1 MQIPLGKLLLRYLVF
16 VGIPFLIAKR
26 LEKMMMA
33 RLSPEVKA
41 KLTEEL
47 KKFSEEDVR
56 KFPNIEGISEST
68 KTGLDNRGGGGPL
81 AIWFAKVIVVD
92 FGVKIAIASAIGS
105 TIWSGTADNAAA
117 TIATYGTAILNAPG
131 KKFAKL
137 VNKLR
142 GIDPK
147 YNDIKELLLDK
158 NLTLAEKLEL
168 LKIKIEQ
175 TIKELKGVKRTKFI
189 LFVIA
194 ALLFFFGGGQFIP
207 AGNSAAFAALME
219 RLRALV
225 GVNDS
230 DEDIR
235 KALIEV
241 YYEYNAPLPQELIPQ
256 AIKDAI
262 NGIE

>member
-1 MQIPLGKLLLRYLVF
+1 MQISLGKLVLRYLVF
-16 VGIPFLIAKR
+16 IGIPFLIAKR
-26 LEKMMMA
+26 LEKFMMN
-33 RLSPEVKA
+33 RLDPEVKA
-41 KLTEEL
+41 KLNEEL
-47 KKFSEEDVR
+47 KKFPEEDVR
-56 KFPNIEGISEST
+56 KFTDIEDISENT
-68 KTGLDNRGGGGPL
+68 QTGLDNRGGAGPV
-81 AIWFAKVIVVD
+81 AVWFAKIVVVD
-92 FGVKIAIASAIGS
+92 FAVKVAIGGAIGS
-105 TIWSGTADNAAA
+105 TIWSGTADNAAGA
-117 TIATYGTAILNAPG
+117 IAKYGTAILNAPG

-137 VNKLR
+137 VKKLR

-147 YNDIKELLLDK
+147 YDDIKELLLDK
-158 NLTLAEKLEL
+158 DLTVAEKLEL

-207 AGNSAAFAALME
+207 AGTSTAFAALME

-241 YYEYNAPLPQELIPQ
+241 YHEYNAPLPEELIPQ